1 MAEVLKS
8 GVGATFSI
16 SAAEPDTYDSTGF
29 AALTYLEVGE
39 VISIGAYG
47 GTSEVL
53 TQTPVKSGIIKK
65 VKGSTNYGSQTLQFG
80 LETDTGQAAL
90 QSGFDGA
97 NKNEI
102 HSVKLAYSDG
112 SIRYYTGLVTSF
124 EFQEISASS
133 FVNAASTIEVNNSV
147 VDVVPA

>member
-16 SAAEPDTYDSTGF
+16 VSGEPATYDDTGF
-29 AALTYLEVGE
+29 AALTFAEVGE

-47 GTSEVL
+47 GTAEVL

-97 NKNEI
+97 NKNAI
-102 HSVKLAYSDG
+102 HSVKLEYSDG
-112 SIRYYTGLVTSF
+112 SVRYYTGLVTSF